1 MSEIDFWAIPIPF
14 KEQDRIFSNLIAIQS
29 LPIPSKHLIHVKK
42 ITKITRTDRQR
53 TDINVGG
60 GMEERF
66 KPSKMKAQIFLGQL
80 SSFAFILGTVGEEEC
95 HLRL

>member
-1 MSEIDFWAIPIPF
+1 VRLIFGPF
-14 KEQDRIFSNLIAIQS
+14 TSHLKEQDRIFSNLIVIQS

-42 ITKITRTDRQR
+42 ITKITRTDRQG
-53 TDINVGG
+53 TEINVGG
-60 GMEERF
+60 GME

-80 SSFAFILGTVGEEEC
+80 SSFVFILGTVGEEEY